1 MKSTTTIGKLAQ
13 LADINIETVRY
24 YERIGMIEQPVKPF
38 SGYRQYDLSLVN
50 TLKFIKRSQ
59 QLGFT
64 LTEIKDLLDL
74 GNGRCSDV
82 KFIAQEKRDKI
93 QEQLN
98 DLLSM
103 KAELDKLIKNC
114 DDTENTSQ
122 CAIIEILAN
131 NN

>member
-1 MKSTTTIGKLAQ
+1 MKSTTIGKLAQ
-13 LADINIETVRY
+13 LAHINIETIRY
-24 YERIGMIEQPVKPF
+24 YERIGIIEQPVKPF
-38 SGYRQYDLSLVN
+38 SGFRQYDLSLVN

-74 GNGRCSDV
+74 GNGHCSDV
-82 KFIAQEKRDKI
+82 KVIAQEKRDKI

-103 KAELDKLIKNC
+103 KTELDKLIKNC

-122 CAIIEILAN
+122 CAIIEILAKN
-131 NN
+131 N